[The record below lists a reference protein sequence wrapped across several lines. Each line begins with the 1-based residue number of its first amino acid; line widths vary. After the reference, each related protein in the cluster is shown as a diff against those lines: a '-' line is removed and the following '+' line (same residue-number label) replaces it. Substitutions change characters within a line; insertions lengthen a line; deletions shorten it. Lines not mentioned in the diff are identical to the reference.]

1 MGLQLRQWQEEKL
14 DEALNVIKN
23 GKTLVLSANPGAGK
37 TIFALLLAKML
48 NKKAVFFVR
57 THSEFESVYKN
68 AKMLDMSVGFLF
80 GKSSS
85 CVYAEGNEDPED
97 INCDLC
103 PLKEKIKVIEDKE
116 PTKILSEIKHAE
128 DYCPY
133 YSMKSSLRDK
143 EVIVLTYPYLF
154 SKHIRNSLFMK
165 KDSLNPSDYLAIV
178 DEAHNILEADKWF
191 MRKITERTV
200 ERAMEEVD
208 VVGSLGKVEVKEV
221 KEYLNS
227 LLKFMEQ
234 LVRDGKCHS
243 LPIIPRPSPELLRK
257 INLITA
263 TYVNLNKGP
272 VNKSSLRA
280 LSKFLNEEG
289 EVFNCNGSLVVIP
302 NNYFEEM
309 QDALSLFKY
318 KLLMSGTI
326 PQISLP
332 NLHRID
338 VNVSL
343 GKAEYYYCSSV
354 SSSMRNRSNS
364 AGVYAEVLSKIYGLS
379 SSNVLVFFPSYAVL
393 SLVKEKVKG
402 IPIIEEGKNVTHSEM
417 IELMKGGRYLVFL
430 VSRAK
435 ESEGIEFRDEK
446 NKNLFDSLVLA
457 GLPYPNISDDIIN
470 RRIGRLARSWGV
482 SEEEVA
488 KQFTLI
494 TVKQTIGRAFRDP
507 NDYVKIY
514 LCDSR
519 YKEYFPDLGLKEK
532 EIKLFV

>member
-1 MGLQLRQWQEEKL
+1 MTLRLREWQQEKL
-14 DEALNVIKN
+14 NESLEVIKN
-23 GKTLVLSANPGAGK
+23 GKTLILSANPGAGK
-37 TIFALLLAKML
+37 TIFALLLARML

-68 AKMLDMSVGFLF
+68 AKMLGMSVGFLF

-133 YSMKSSLRDK
+133 YSMKSSLKDK

-165 KDSLNPSDYLAIV
+165 KDGLTPSEYLAVV

-191 MRKITERTV
+191 MKRITKKTV

-208 VVGSLGKVEVKEV
+208 VVGSLGKTSVNDIKD
-221 KEYLNS
+221 YLNS
-227 LLKFMEQ
+227 LLNFMEQ
-234 LVRDGKCHS
+234 LVSDGKCHS
-243 LPIIPRPSPELLRK
+243 LPIIPRPNPELLRK
-257 INLITA
+257 INMVTA

-280 LSKFLNEEG
+280 LSKFLNESG

-302 NNYFEEM
+302 NTYYEEM
-309 QDALSLFKY
+309 NDALNLFKY
-318 KLLMSGTI
+318 KVLMSGTM

-332 NLHRID
+332 NSHRID

-354 SSSMRNRSNS
+354 SSSMRNRSSS
-364 AGVYAEVLSKIYGLS
+364 AGVYAEVLSKIYSLS
-379 SSNVLVFFPSYAVL
+379 SSNVLVFFPSYAML
-393 SLVKEKVKG
+393 SLVKEKIKR
-402 IPIIEEGKNVTHSEM
+402 IPIIEEGKKITHSEM
-417 IELMKGGRYLVFL
+417 IELMKGGKYLVFL
-430 VSRAK
+430 VTRAK

-457 GLPYPNISDDIIN
+457 GLPYPNVSDDIVN
-470 RRIGRLARSWGV
+470 RRIERLARSWGV
-482 SEEEVA
+482 NEEEVA

-494 TVKQTIGRAFRDP
+494 TIKQTIGRAFRDP
-507 NDYVKIY
+507 NDYVKVY

-519 YKEYFPDLGLKEK
+519 YKEYFSDLGVSEK